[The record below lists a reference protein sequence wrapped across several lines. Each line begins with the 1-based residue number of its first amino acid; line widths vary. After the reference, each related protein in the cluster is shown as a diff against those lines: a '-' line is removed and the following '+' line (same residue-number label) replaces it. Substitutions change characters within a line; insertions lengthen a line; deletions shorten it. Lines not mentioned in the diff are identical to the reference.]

1 MQSRQDVNRAGTSGL
16 VVVIVAALAVAA
28 VALRPTMTET
38 EVLAPVSLPD
48 PGEDP
53 AAAVVIALRES
64 GAFSLLGLTFGEVTH
79 TVTVQFYAPAGC
91 YEQLTTGDSWPIPSA
106 ECANQVPIRGTVSG
120 GGIAATGE
128 SIVAVDVVVTADCY
142 ESITAG
148 DSRPL
153 PGCFSES

>member
-1 MQSRQDVNRAGTSGL
+1 VNRAGASGL
-16 VVVIVAALAVAA
+16 VVVIIAALALAA
-28 VALRPTMTET
+28 LALRPAMTET

-64 GAFSLLGLTFGEVTH
+64 GGFSLLGLAFGDVTH

-91 YEQLTTGDSWPIPSA
+91 YEQLTTGDAWPSPLP
-106 ECANQVPIRGTVSG
+106 ECSGPVPIEGTVSG
-120 GGIAATGE
+120 GGTAATRE

-142 ESITAG
+142 SSITAG
-148 DSRPL
+148 DSWPP
-153 PGCFSES
+153 PGCISES